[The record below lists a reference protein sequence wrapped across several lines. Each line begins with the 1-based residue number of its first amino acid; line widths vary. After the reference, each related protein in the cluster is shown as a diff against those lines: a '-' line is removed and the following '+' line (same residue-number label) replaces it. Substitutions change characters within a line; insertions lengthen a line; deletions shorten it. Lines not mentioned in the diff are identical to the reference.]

1 MKRLGLILPSFAGG
15 GAERGALTLIGGLGP
30 AVTVHVAVLDPTGP
44 LAVLVADGAAVHD
57 LGQLRLRHALGPIR
71 RWVRAE
77 RLDTVFSSFGYVNLA
92 LLALR
97 PLLPAATRLVVRE
110 ANTPSLSLPHG
121 PAPTLTALA
130 YAALYRTADLVLCQH
145 NGTAGEM
152 TDRFGVAP
160 DRVGLLPN
168 PVDVAGLRV
177 AAPVREP
184 GSGRRFVV
192 AGRLT
197 HQKGFDRLI
206 SLFADGDASDR
217 LTILGDGPDRDTL
230 EDAVRQRGLAGRVRF
245 AGFVAAPAAWLA
257 GADAVLIP
265 SRWEGLPNVALEAL
279 ACGTPVIA
287 TPQSGGI
294 AEVAAAA
301 PEGAVTIAAWGPPF
315 AAALGRVGPT
325 SIEDRRASLLPD
337 RYERDAVVA
346 AFAEL
351 LGAL

>member
-15 GAERGALTLIGGLGP
+15 GAERVALTLVGGLGP
-30 AVTVHVAVLDPTGP
+30 AVTVHIAVLDASGP
-44 LAVLVADGAAVHD
+44 LTGLVADSIAVHD
-57 LGQLRLRHALGPIR
+57 LGQPRLRHALGPIR

-121 PAPTLTALA
+121 PAPTLTVLA
-130 YAALYRTADLVLCQH
+130 YTALYRTADLMLCQH

-152 TDRFGVAP
+152 TGRFGVAP

-168 PVDVAGLRV
+168 PVDVARLR
-177 AAPVREP
+177 ASAPVREP

-197 HQKGFDRLI
+197 RQKGFDRLI
-206 SLFADGDASDR
+206 SLFAAGDASDR
-217 LTILGDGPDRDTL
+217 LTILGDGPDREAL
-230 EDAVRQRGLAGRVRF
+230 EDGVRQRGLAGSVRF

-265 SRWEGLPNVALEAL
+265 SRWEGLPNVALEAM

-294 AEVAAAA
+294 AEAAVAA
-301 PEGAVTIAAWGPPF
+301 PEGAVTIVAWGAPF
-315 AAALGRVGPT
+315 AAALSRVAVRT
-325 SIEDRRASLLPD
+325 VANRRPSLLPG
-337 RYERDAVVA
+337 RYERGTVVA